1 MIGNIIIFRVLPSN
15 SKLRMNK
22 FCREFYGYKMKSN
35 YGRYTYEKKGFLDNY
50 PFIKPQR
57 GVIIVRSE
65 DVGEIISFLGSY
77 NAEIFTREITF
88 LEEDIEQLKP
98 RNE

>member
-50 PFIKPQR
+50 PYIKIQR
-57 GVIIVRSE
+57 GVIIARSV
-65 DVGEIISFLGSY
+65 DAGEIISFLESY
-77 NAEIFTREITF
+77 NAEIFTREISL
-88 LEEDIEQLKP
+88 LEEDLDQLKS
-98 RNE
+98 REE